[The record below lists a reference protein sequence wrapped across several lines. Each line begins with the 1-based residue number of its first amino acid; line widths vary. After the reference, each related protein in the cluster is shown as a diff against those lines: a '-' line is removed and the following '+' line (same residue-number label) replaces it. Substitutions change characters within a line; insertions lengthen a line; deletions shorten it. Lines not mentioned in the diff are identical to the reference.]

1 MRVLIVN
8 TSESKGG
15 AAVAAKRLTQA
26 LINHG
31 VKAKML
37 VCEKQTDAVY
47 VAQYGRPWRHRL
59 AFLGERIG
67 IWMNNLFS
75 RKHLFEVSTADWGVD
90 ITHTEEFREADIIHL
105 HWVNQGMLSLAG
117 VRKILRSGKPVVWT
131 MHDMWP
137 CTAICHHAHQC
148 NRFQESCGQCLFLR
162 FPREHDLSYRV
173 FRKKKRVLQEGSLHM
188 VAVSS
193 WLAERAATS
202 ALLKGREI
210 TVIPNSLSLE
220 RFRLLNRTDMRSLLH
235 LSSKY
240 IIAFGAA
247 RIDTPIKGFT
257 YLKQALAYMV
267 EHLHYRRED
276 LTLVLFGGVKDK
288 RLLDDMPTPY
298 IYMGMVKDEDMLS
311 RIYAAANVLVSS
323 SLYET
328 FGQTLIEAQAC
339 GCVPVSFNNSGQTDI
354 IVHKKNGYLADY
366 LSVPDLARGIDW
378 GCHAPIERRELRAH
392 VLGRYSESKVAG
404 RYSAL
409 YHQILEES

>member
-1 MRVLIVN
+1 MTMRVLIVN

-31 VKAKML
+31 VKAKMM

-173 FRKKKRVLQEGSLHM
+173 FRQKNRVLQEGSLHM

-267 EHLHYRRED
+267 ETSNNVASVATSENEINIVTSQRSNVMSNLENETNTVKAAFELAGAEVKMSDGYPAWKMNPD
-276 LTLVLFGGVKDK
+276 SKLTKVAVESYKKLFGKEPIVKGIHAGLECGLFSERYPNLDMVSFGPTL
-288 RLLDDMPTPY
+288 RDVHTPDERLYIPTVQMVWDHLLD
-298 IYMGMVKDEDMLS
+298 ILK
-311 RIYAAANVLVSS
+311 NV
-323 SLYET
+323 
-328 FGQTLIEAQAC
+328 
-339 GCVPVSFNNSGQTDI
+339 
-354 IVHKKNGYLADY
+354 
-366 LSVPDLARGIDW
+366 
-378 GCHAPIERRELRAH
+378 
-392 VLGRYSESKVAG
+392 
-404 RYSAL
+404 
-409 YHQILEES
+409 